1 MNLRFDGQEI
11 NFRYHSKEQDEETGR
26 LLWVYWDSR
35 SYPYYEFLC
44 RVDAQTER
52 VVSVSRN
59 LKWSVTTFMGE
70 EELRSVFAQRFSECG
85 LSDAYL
91 YTVEYKINTL
101 GGNVDEGVPPIGAPT
116 GTVTVTLND
125 AGDRVQ
131 WLIAKV
137 DRFYINNLSV
147 KLADPDVYPDEL
159 ADFYVPNWC

>member
-35 SYPYYEFLC
+35 SYPHYDFAC
-44 RVDAQTER
+44 TVDAETER
-52 VVSVSRN
+52 IVSVSHN
-59 LKWSVTTFMGE
+59 VMLSIATTMEE

-85 LSDAYL
+85 LNDAYL
-91 YTVEYKINTL
+91 QKAEYEIHTHSM
-101 GGNVDEGVPPIGAPT
+101 GAPT

-159 ADFYVPNWC
+159 ADFYVPKWC

>member
-44 RVDAQTER
+44 RVDAQTEH
-52 VVSVSRN
+52 VVSVGRN
-59 LKWSVTTFMGE
+59 LKWSVTTFMEE
-70 EELRSVFAQRFSECG
+70 EELRSVFAQRFSECE

-91 YTVEYKINTL
+91 QKAEYEIHTHSM
-101 GGNVDEGVPPIGAPT
+101 GAPT